1 MLKKISVLVLLL
13 VLSLS
18 LQVAADNTRIGTSVT
33 IIEPNQELETKRAVS
48 FESEFADININADQS
63 IMEIKNAGETVISSN
78 LPWEIYA
85 EVPEFSGAEVYVK
98 SNLSQ
103 SWVRVEDNQPV
114 LTNRSLD
121 RANLS
126 WDIKVI
132 ADSGVKVK
140 PFEVAFKIDWPKN

>member
-1 MLKKISVLVLLL
+1 MLKKISVIVLFL

-18 LQVAADNTRIGTSVT
+18 LQVAADSARVGTSVT
-33 IIEPNQELETKRAVS
+33 IIEPTQELETRRAVS
-48 FESEFADININADQS
+48 FESEFANTNIDADQNV
-63 IMEIKNAGETVISSN
+63 MEIENAGETVISSN

-85 EVPEFSGAEVYVK
+85 EVPEFSGAEVYVR

-103 SWVRVEDNQPV
+103 NWVKVEENQPV

-126 WDIKVI
+126 WDIKVV
-132 ADSGVKVK
+132 ADAGVEVK